1 MAQEVKKCGDDPTP
15 GFLVHENE
23 HWTQEHEKETQLQKK
38 RRKERALEAA
48 AHNGLTTEEKLN
60 EIDPDHEQAVEDFK
74 AARNQ
79 KVRSYLAKK
88 IRDTKKKEKA
98 AASIFS
104 LCSGKKVFISTIQAA
119 PSLVLDQHMDKLG
132 AKYESSLLRAD
143 AFVVPDVTDP
153 AEETLWHA
161 FLSGGLLL
169 SPQAF
174 SHGEGPA
181 VKYCCAVSIRRT
193 VYISSGFQEEKPS
206 LVCSYHWPHAAVVQY
221 VETLERHAFVSS
233 ILAESATSPPT
244 VCRACRFCHPERKQ
258 TNSVSPW

>member
-1 MAQEVKKCGDDPTP
+1 M
-15 GFLVHENE
+15 
-23 HWTQEHEKETQLQKK
+23 
-38 RRKERALEAA
+38 
-48 AHNGLTTEEKLN
+48 
-60 EIDPDHEQAVEDFK
+60 
-74 AARNQ
+74 
-79 KVRSYLAKK
+79 RSYLAQKSETQRKK
-88 IRDTKKKEKA
+88 RKLRHH
-98 AASIFS
+98 FS

-143 AFVVPDVTDP
+143 AFVVPDVTDS

-193 VYISSGFQEEKPS
+193 VHISSGFSRRKPS

-233 ILAESATSPPT
+233 MLAESATSPQT
-244 VCRACRFCHPERKQ
+244 VCRA
-258 TNSVSPW
+258 

>member
-1 MAQEVKKCGDDPTP
+1 M
-15 GFLVHENE
+15 
-23 HWTQEHEKETQLQKK
+23 
-38 RRKERALEAA
+38 EAA

-60 EIDPDHEQAVEDFK
+60 EIGPDHEQAVEDFK
-74 AARNQ
+74 AARSQ
-79 KVRSYLAKK
+79 KVRSYLAQN

-181 VKYCCAVSIRRT
+181 VKYCCAVSTPRLFT
-193 VYISSGFQEEKPS
+193 S
-206 LVCSYHWPHAAVVQY
+206 AAVFKK
-221 VETLERHAFVSS
+221 ETLTCVQLSLAACSS
-233 ILAESATSPPT
+233 CAI
-244 VCRACRFCHPERKQ
+244 CG
-258 TNSVSPW
+258 NS

>member
-1 MAQEVKKCGDDPTP
+1 
-15 GFLVHENE
+15 
-23 HWTQEHEKETQLQKK
+23 
-38 RRKERALEAA
+38 
-48 AHNGLTTEEKLN
+48 
-60 EIDPDHEQAVEDFK
+60 
-74 AARNQ
+74 
-79 KVRSYLAKK
+79 
-88 IRDTKKKEKA
+88 
-98 AASIFS
+98 
-104 LCSGKKVFISTIQAA
+104 
-119 PSLVLDQHMDKLG
+119 MDKLG

-233 ILAESATSPPT
+233 MLAESATSPQT
-244 VCRACRFCHPERKQ
+244 VCRA
-258 TNSVSPW
+258 

>member
-1 MAQEVKKCGDDPTP
+1 M
-15 GFLVHENE
+15 
-23 HWTQEHEKETQLQKK
+23 
-38 RRKERALEAA
+38 
-48 AHNGLTTEEKLN
+48 
-60 EIDPDHEQAVEDFK
+60 EDFK
-74 AARNQ
+74 AARSQ

-88 IRDTKKKEKA
+88 IRDTKKEEKA

-193 VYISSGFQEEKPS
+193 VYISSGFQEENPD
-206 LVCSYHWPHAAVVQY
+206 LCAAITGRMLQCF
-221 VETLERHAFVSS
+221 ERHAFVSS
-233 ILAESATSPPT
+233 ICKRNFATDRLPSLSLLSPT
-244 VCRACRFCHPERKQ
+244 KKANKFCQSLVIPA
-258 TNSVSPW
+258 SPQLVYAASS